1 MSKYRNGRLNEEI
14 KKYVSG
20 IIQNKVKDP
29 RISTLA
35 SVTRVDVTSDLS
47 YAKVYIST
55 FGDAKSKKE
64 TIDALKKSS
73 GFIRS
78 ELGKVLKV
86 RHIPQIVIE
95 LDQSLEYGMHIESL
109 LKKIGE
115 ESKSED

>member
-1 MSKYRNGRLNEEI
+1 MSKYRSGRLNEEI
-14 KKYVSG
+14 KKYVST
-20 IIQNKVKDP
+20 IIQSKVKDP

-35 SVTRVDVTSDLS
+35 SVTRVEVTSDLT

-55 FGDAKSKKE
+55 FGEEKSRKE

-86 RHIPQIVIE
+86 RHIPQILIE
-95 LDQSLEYGMHIESL
+95 SDKSLEYGMHIESL

-115 ESKSED
+115 DSKGED